1 MIVHT
6 QITVDPSYGG
16 PARTVPSLCV
26 SVSDQR
32 EVVLVSRANERTERF
47 LLKRC
52 SSCDLRFVNVADR
65 SNGKLSQIVSENIG
79 VVRLIHDH
87 GAWLPN
93 NIKSFKAARKHGLPF
108 VLSTRGMMEPWALN
122 HKKWKK
128 KVAWS
133 LYQKKILMSADM
145 VHATSEQEAHHLRS
159 SGRVKEI
166 CLIPNGVDFP
176 EVYPLCQQKQKK
188 RLLFVSRV
196 HRKKGLMLL
205 LEAWAQLRFPNW
217 EVFIVGPNEGG
228 HREELERYILQRKIE
243 GVHFLGSLD
252 DAQKWQAY
260 ADADVFVLPT
270 HSENFGVVVAEAMA
284 AGLPVVTTN
293 GAPWEILKTHGCGWW
308 VDIDVVSIR
317 SALEEAMRKTNAE
330 RAEMGEV
337 AKKLAHEKFSW
348 PQIGREMNRVYD
360 YILKKGPKP
369 DSVI

>member
-1 MIVHT
+1 
-6 QITVDPSYGG
+6 
-16 PARTVPSLCV
+16 
-26 SVSDQR
+26 
-32 EVVLVSRANERTERF
+32 VSRADARTESL

-52 SSCDLRFVNVADR
+52 SKGELHFVNIAD
-65 SNGKLSQIVSENIG
+65 GTSQNIG
-79 VVRLIHDH
+79 HFVRKNASSVELVHDH

-133 LYQKKILMSADM
+133 LYQKKILMSANM

-159 SGRVKEI
+159 LGRIKEI

-176 EVYPLCQQKQKK
+176 EIYPLCQHKKKK

-205 LEAWAQLRFPNW
+205 IEAWAQLRFLNW

-284 AGLPVVTTN
+284 AGLPVVTTK
-293 GAPWEILKTHGCGWW
+293 GAPWEMFKNHGCGWW

-317 SALEEAMRKTNAE
+317 NALEEAMRKTDAE
-330 RAEMGEV
+330 RAEMGKV

-348 PQIGREMNRVYD
+348 PQIGQEMNRVYD

-369 DSVI
+369 ASVI